1 MKRIVFRAEGKQEDA
16 CRLALLVMKCV
27 FREQGVQLRLM
38 YISNQQMPDRMKQK
52 NFTSG
57 GILKEA
63 RYKSFGQAEAA
74 IEESVANGINAI
86 LMTNCFIHWD
96 SPDDILNKPLATLEH
111 YLQLHEI
118 SVALVQEYSENVPR
132 AQFSKV
138 DGAVALKQISL
149 EARDRNNEMFCGEAF
164 ILPYGVLP
172 AFFVERKDEQ
182 NKLDI
187 RYLKSRCNSFY

>member
-1 MKRIVFRAEGKQEDA
+1 MKRIVFRAEGKYGDA
-16 CRLALLVMKCV
+16 CRLALLVMKCAL
-27 FREQGVQLRLM
+27 REQGVQLRPM
-38 YISNQQMPDRMKQK
+38 YISNEQMPDCIKRDFIAS
-52 NFTSG
+52 NVIS
-57 GILKEA
+57 E
-63 RYKSFGQAEAA
+63 KSRFRSFDQAQAV
-74 IEESVANGINAI
+74 IEENVANGINAL
-86 LMTNCFIHWD
+86 LMTDCFIYWD
-96 SPDDILNKPLATLEH
+96 CPDDILNEPLETLER

-132 AQFSKV
+132 AQFPKI

-149 EARDRNNEMFCGEAF
+149 EARDRDNEIFCGEAF

-187 RYLKSRCNSFY
+187 RYLTSRCNSCY